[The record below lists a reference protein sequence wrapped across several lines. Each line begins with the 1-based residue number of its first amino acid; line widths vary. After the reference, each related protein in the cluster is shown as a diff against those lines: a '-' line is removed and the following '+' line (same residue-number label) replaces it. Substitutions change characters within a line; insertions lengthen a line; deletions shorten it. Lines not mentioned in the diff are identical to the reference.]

1 MDSKD
6 FQTKTLFFNKKSPT
20 LDGFHPIAL
29 DIGYSAVKGFSP
41 SKIFCFPSFAKR
53 KVNAIIGT
61 PDDAQI
67 LYKDGITGEEWVVG
81 QMAYE
86 MMSSDDSN
94 ESVSSLYGRN
104 RYYSPMFTVIA
115 RTGLGL
121 GLLNNQNVVNDNI
134 LLQTGLPPKFI
145 KEDSPKLKECLEG
158 EHIFDLKIGNNPW
171 KHFSFK
177 IDRKNISIMPQ
188 PMGTLYSTVMD
199 NEAHQTDY
207 ASKMFRSNVIIFDA
221 GFGTLDIFD
230 IRNGSLNYYETFGE
244 LGMKRVLTETCNE
257 IYAQYL
263 TDIPVYSMQ
272 TILKTGYF
280 KYYDRRSNTSKKVE
294 IDKMLEEAN
303 REVCYEAL
311 NKVQD
316 ACNNLID
323 HDYFVITGGTGAA
336 WENYIKEYFSGM
348 ETLTVMSGNVNDS
361 LPCIFA
367 NVRGYYMFLIS
378 SHTCIR

>member
-1 MDSKD
+1 MK
-6 FQTKTLFFNKKSPT
+6 
-20 LDGFHPIAL
+20 H
-29 DIGYSAVKGFSP
+29 
-41 SKIFCFPSFAKR
+41 
-53 KVNAIIGT
+53 
-61 PDDAQI
+61 
-67 LYKDGITGEEWVVG
+67 
-81 QMAYE
+81 
-86 MMSSDDSN
+86 
-94 ESVSSLYGRN
+94 
-104 RYYSPMFTVIA
+104 
-115 RTGLGL
+115 
-121 GLLNNQNVVNDNI
+121 
-134 LLQTGLPPKFI
+134 I
-145 KEDSPKLKECLEG
+145 KP
-158 EHIFDLKIGNNPW
+158 
-171 KHFSFK
+171 
-177 IDRKNISIMPQ
+177 
-188 PMGTLYSTVMD
+188 
-199 NEAHQTDY
+199 DY

-378 SHTCIR
+378 SHTCTR